1 MRVLCVNWAWPS
13 HFMPLV
19 PVLSALR
26 AAGAEVR
33 VASQPLLQ
41 RIVTDA
47 GLPFTPAGADV
58 DHSAIRARTAAAA
71 PPVADI
77 WNVDENARM
86 TQVFAV
92 FAERARL
99 MLDDTVALAERWRP
113 DLVFFEP
120 TSFAGPLVAALLG
133 VPAIRHIH
141 GVDMTYRAR
150 GATPALVA
158 PLAEQLGIALPN
170 LLGSHTV
177 DPCPPS
183 LQIATDTTSTTVRY
197 IPYNGPA
204 TIPAWLA
211 EPPTVPRICLTW
223 GTTVTAQGGEFLL
236 PEVLAALDGL
246 ELDVVVT
253 VRPAEIEH
261 LGPLPSNVRAVSGLA
276 LHLLMP
282 SCALVIHQGGFGTML
297 TAVDAGVP
305 QLLLPQFPHHM
316 LPAEQLRG
324 TGAAAVLPVAEFDRA
339 VVRDLVV
346 RLVGD
351 SPERAATQVLRAE
364 LRAQP
369 TPAQI
374 APDLLALGKG
384 TR

>member
-1 MRVLCVNWAWPS
+1 MRVLVVNWAWPS

-26 AAGAEVR
+26 AAGADVR
-33 VASQPLLQ
+33 VASQPMLQ
-41 RIVTDA
+41 RVVTDA
-47 GLPFTPAGADV
+47 GLVFVPAGDDV
-58 DHSAIRARTAAAA
+58 DHSALRARTAEAA
-71 PPVADI
+71 PRATEI
-77 WNVDENARM
+77 WQVDERTRM

-99 MLDDTVALAERWRP
+99 MLDDTVDYAQRWQP
-113 DLVFFEP
+113 DLVFYEP
-120 TSFAGPLVAALLG
+120 TSFAGPLAAGLLG

-150 GATPALVA
+150 EATPELVA
-158 PLAEQLGIALPN
+158 PLAEQLGIPLPD
-170 LLGSHTV
+170 LLGTRTV
-177 DPCPPS
+177 DPCPPA
-183 LQIATDTTSTTVRY
+183 LQIPTETTSTTVRY

-204 TIPAWLA
+204 VIPAWLA

-253 VRPAEIEH
+253 VRAAEIEH

-276 LHLLMP
+276 LHLLVP

-297 TAVDAGVP
+297 TSVDAGVP

-324 TGAAAVLPVAEFDRA
+324 TGAAAVLPVADFDRG
-339 VVRDLVV
+339 VVRELVL

-351 SPERAATQVLRAE
+351 CPERVATAELRAE

-369 TPAQI
+369 TPAQV
-374 APDLLALGKG
+374 APELLNLGKG
-384 TR
+384 TP